1 MEKSKSFEERYVEGE
16 TPWELNRAD
25 GNLISVIDAHNIASG
40 MALDIG
46 CGSGDNVIWL
56 VQRGFTVVGCDS
68 SPTAI
73 EQAQYKT
80 SKAGINCSLH
90 ALDFLAE
97 PVPLS
102 PFDFIFDRGCFHSVD
117 EHARQVFA
125 ARCAENLTEKGL
137 WLSLI
142 GNADQVRKEGG
153 PPQLSASQITSVIE
167 PHFKILR
174 ISAALFDSEL
184 DPPPRCWICLMQR
197 R

>member
-1 MEKSKSFEERYVEGE
+1 MDKSKSFEERYVDGE

-25 GNLISVIDAHNIASG
+25 GNLIRVIDEHNIAG
-40 MALDIG
+40 GNALDIG

-56 VQRGFTVVGCDS
+56 VQQGFTVVGCDS

-80 SKAGINCSLH
+80 SKAGISCSLH
-90 ALDFLAE
+90 ALDFLTE
-97 PVPLS
+97 SLPKS
-102 PFDFIFDRGCFHSVD
+102 PFDFIFDRGCFHSVA
-117 EHARQVFA
+117 EHDRGTFA
-125 ARCAENLTEKGL
+125 AKCADIMADKGL

-142 GNADQVRKEGG
+142 GNADETRKEGG
-153 PPQLSASQITSVIE
+153 PPQLSANQITSIIE

-174 ISAALFDSEL
+174 LTAALFDSEL